1 MVIVILAEKEKQAEA
16 YATALGQF
24 SKTKGVYVIRQSLYF
39 PAEVHVVAAEGH
51 LFEYSEPDNWS
62 LDKLPLT
69 NVSFKQHLKEDKNSR
84 EKFKRIY
91 DEVVTADQVIIGT
104 DADRE
109 GERIAYSILSHI
121 PGGKE
126 KIWKRLWASSMTKK
140 ALQKAFQELKEPS
153 ETYNVVQLLKS

>member
-1 MVIVILAEKEKQAEA
+1 M
-16 YATALGQF
+16 
-24 SKTKGVYVIRQSLYF
+24 
-39 PAEVHVVAAEGH
+39 VAAEGH

-91 DEVVTADQVIIGT
+91 DEVVAADQVIIGT

-121 PGGKE
+121 QE
-126 KIWKRLWASSMTKK
+126 ARRKIWKRLWASSMTKK
-140 ALQKAFQELKEPS
+140 TLQKAFQELKE
-153 ETYNVVQLLKS
+153 TFRNL

>member
-24 SKTKGVYVIRQSLYF
+24 SKKKGVYVIRQSLYF

-62 LDKLPLT
+62 LDKLPII

-91 DEVVTADQVIIGT
+91 DEGVV
-104 DADRE
+104 
-109 GERIAYSILSHI
+109 S
-121 PGGKE
+121 
-126 KIWKRLWASSMTKK
+126 
-140 ALQKAFQELKEPS
+140 
-153 ETYNVVQLLKS
+153 

>member
-24 SKTKGVYVIRQSLYF
+24 SKKKGVYVIRQSLYF

-69 NVSFKQHLKEDKNSR
+69 NFSLESLSSFRCCLNETFVRGNLSSD
-84 EKFKRIY
+84 Y
-91 DEVVTADQVIIGT
+91 W
-104 DADRE
+104 DRC
-109 GERIAYSILSHI
+109 
-121 PGGKE
+121 
-126 KIWKRLWASSMTKK
+126 
-140 ALQKAFQELKEPS
+140 
-153 ETYNVVQLLKS
+153 

>member
-1 MVIVILAEKEKQAEA
+1 MWWL
-16 YATALGQF
+16 
-24 SKTKGVYVIRQSLYF
+24 
-39 PAEVHVVAAEGH
+39 AEGH

-69 NVSFKQHLKEDKNSR
+69 NVSFKQHLKEDKDSR

-91 DEVVTADQVIIGT
+91 DEVVVADQVIIGT

-121 PGGKE
+121 QEGRRKFGTSLGKLHDKE
-126 KIWKRLWASSMTKK
+126 SS
-140 ALQKAFQELKEPS
+140 S
-153 ETYNVVQLLKS
+153 KSFSGIEGTFRNL